1 LYHAINRA
9 TDLNMVMLTN
19 MQDTQG
25 KVKSAEV
32 DAHKKGEMVRA
43 LQEELYVG
51 RRAPH
56 TMPCFFRV
64 VCQCRAISP
73 TA

>member
-1 LYHAINRA
+1 MIVASRGWLRHAIGCG

-51 RRAPH
+51 RLAPH
-56 TMPCFFRV
+56 AMPCHAMP
-64 VCQCRAISP
+64 CH
-73 TA
+73 